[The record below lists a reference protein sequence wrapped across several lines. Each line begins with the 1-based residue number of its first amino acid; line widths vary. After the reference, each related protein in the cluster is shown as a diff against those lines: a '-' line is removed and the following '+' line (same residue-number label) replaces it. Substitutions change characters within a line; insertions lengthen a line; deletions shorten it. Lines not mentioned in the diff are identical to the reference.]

1 MTKCNIFNCGVKKY
15 VLFENK
21 RKGFKMK
28 IIVKNVETLLEKFEN
43 SLEKWADILF

>member
-1 MTKCNIFNCGVKKY
+1 MTKCNIFNSSVKKY

-21 RKGFKMK
+21 PKGFEMK